1 MKKIITLLTA
11 VVFVGFVVP
20 AFSAVE
26 NVKVGGDIVVKGIY
40 RNNFDFR
47 EKSKVTGAAG
57 DGNSYIYS
65 GSRIYVSA
73 ELTDNVSAMVRFID
87 ERDWSGLA
95 GLDAISRGVMTD
107 LAYIKIADLMIP
119 NLALTVGRQEIQ
131 IGDGLV
137 VGSQYRAG
145 LLNRVVSTSYYYDY
159 GLQKAFDAIKLDYAF
174 TAAPVTVSAFK
185 AKITEAYD
193 NMGVDLSWAGIPG
206 VGIVGNANDGDL
218 YGLDVVVNTNVA
230 GQGLIINP
238 YLVNYGISVNGTQE
252 SNDLNTVGLRIGW
265 QPLEALNISAEYAK
279 QLGENKTVNM
289 DYEGWAAVLG
299 VDYKFAT
306 NMSPTISA
314 MFSSFSGQGAGDNDI
329 KAWVPVFPSNIAS
342 RVGKI
347 AYPALF
353 RNGEGSFVKLGNN
366 PLLFE
371 GSGLR
376 AIKLGVGLQPTE
388 KVGVALDWFN
398 LTADETAAGV
408 DESVGNEIDLTI
420 SYAYSEDLTFGLELG
435 YLIAGDYIEGIVG
448 KGNDESAWQAIATMK
463 VAF

>member
-11 VVFVGFVVP
+11 VVLVGFVVP

-40 RNNFDFR
+40 RNNFDFL
-47 EKSKVTGAAG
+47 EKGRGTGAAG

-95 GLDAISRGVMTD
+95 GLDAISSGVLTD

-159 GLQKAFDAIKLDYAF
+159 GLQKAFDAIKLDYEF
-174 TAAPVTVSAFK
+174 IAAPVTVSAFK
-185 AKITEAYD
+185 AKITETYD
-193 NMGVDLSWAGIPG
+193 NMGINLPG
-206 VGIVGNANDGDL
+206 VGLVGNANDGDL

-289 DYEGWAAVLG
+289 DYEGWAAVVG

-329 KAWVPVFPSNIAS
+329 KAWAPVFPSNIAS
-342 RVGKI
+342 RVGRI

-353 RNGEGSFVKLGNN
+353 SNGEGSFNLGN
-366 PLLFE
+366 
-371 GSGLR
+371 GSGVR

-388 KVGVALDWFN
+388 KVGVSLDLFN
-398 LTADETAAGV
+398 LTADETFGGV
-408 DESVGNEIDLTI
+408 DDSVGNEIDLTI

-435 YLIAGDYIEGIVG
+435 YLMAGDYIEDTVG
-448 KGNDESAWQAIATMK
+448 KRNDENAWQAIATMK